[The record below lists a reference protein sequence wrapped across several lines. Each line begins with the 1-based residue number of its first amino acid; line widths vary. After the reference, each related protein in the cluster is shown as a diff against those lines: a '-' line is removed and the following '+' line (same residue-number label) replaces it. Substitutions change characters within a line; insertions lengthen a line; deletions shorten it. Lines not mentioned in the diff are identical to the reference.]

1 MRKSHGTIGV
11 SINMGTP
18 YSWMVYFMENPKPYP
33 YLHIWHIVSPAKH
46 GWLLGGYASLC
57 HTWCIFGEILMAQSW
72 GHDMGFSP
80 AANVRQ
86 QAIALW
92 IGNIYIYIWN
102 VKVYIYMKCIYI
114 YTSHIHIWYIYMHH
128 IYMIYIY
135 IWCIYIC
142 IYLWYIYKMYI
153 YIYIIYIISYTY
165 ISYIYMYIIYI
176 SYIYKWYTRNI

>member
-1 MRKSHGTIGV
+1 MEGLVRKSHGTIGV

-102 VKVYIYMKCIYI
+102 VKVYIYEMCIYI
-114 YTSHIHIWYIYMHH
+114 YISYT
-128 IYMIYIY
+128 YMIYIY
-135 IWCIYIC
+135 ASYIYIYD
-142 IYLWYIYKMYI
+142 IYMMHIYMYIFMIYIYKMYI
-153 YIYIIYIISYTY
+153 YIYH
-165 ISYIYMYIIYI
+165 IYI
-176 SYIYKWYTRNI
+176 SYIYHIYIYVYHIYIIYI